1 MIKDSISDKYLWHD
15 RYELNTRVL
24 FTILAY
30 GVMSEG
36 IYSETT
42 RNGNSF
48 FHISEPPQNDTRQ

>member
-1 MIKDSISDKYLWHD
+1 MARPLRIEYQ
-15 RYELNTRVL
+15 VL